1 MAPTSAPKVSN
12 LSEEYIQDSDEDDEA
27 ETANVATPKSSPAK
41 TSAKQSAGSSKI
53 DKVARQAKTPLE
65 REEVDGEEEEDG
77 EEDDGE
83 EDDDDEEVAEAD
95 EEDGEDDDA
104 GAAGMVDEAADDRPR
119 AFRKASKKPKAVY
132 EVPSFVFN
140 WPSLTLA
147 TVLLCLETFRLNHSN
162 PLQGLRGLSSI
173 YQMATPDMRTF

>member
-1 MAPTSAPKVSN
+1 MSN
-12 LSEEYIQDSDEDDEA
+12 LSEEYIQDSDEDDKA

-41 TSAKQSAGSSKI
+41 TSAKQSAGSSNI
-53 DKVARQAKTPLE
+53 DKVAQQAKTPLE

-83 EDDDDEEVAEAD
+83 EEDDDDEEVAEVD
-95 EEDGEDDDA
+95 EEDGEDDEP
-104 GAAGMVDEAADDRPR
+104 GAAGMVAEAADDRPR
-119 AFRKASKKPKAVY
+119 ASPKASKKPKAVY

-147 TVLLCLETFRLNHSN
+147 TVLLCLETFRLTHSN
-162 PLQGLRGLSSI
+162 PLQGLRSLRSI
-173 YQMATPDMRTF
+173 YQMATPDMRNF